1 MLAHWPLTKAGQ
13 LKAAHACLRA
23 QCSGGKE
30 GAPRTALLRLSGGKE
45 RRERE
50 RERAQ
55 INLLSGARGERGED
69 GRCGGSDGRDGPLAS
84 RADDEDGGDD
94 GAR

>member
-1 MLAHWPLTKAGQ
+1 MAVNEGGAIKSRACVLACTVQ
-13 LKAAHACLRA
+13 
-23 QCSGGKE
+23 
-30 GAPRTALLRLSGGKE
+30 
-45 RRERE
+45 RREGRRSSHCAAAIVWRKGEKRE

-84 RADDEDGGDD
+84 RADDEDGDDD